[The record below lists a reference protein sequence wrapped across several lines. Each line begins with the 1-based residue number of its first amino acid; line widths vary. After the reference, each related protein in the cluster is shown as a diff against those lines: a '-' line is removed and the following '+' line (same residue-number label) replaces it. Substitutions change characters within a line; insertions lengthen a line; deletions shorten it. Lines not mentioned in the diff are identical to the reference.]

1 MDVAFRG
8 AAAAH
13 TAGSNANLSCK
24 LLWIPLMLMLNLLL
38 LKVNRMKKKIYSP
51 YLVLRVAL
59 ATSVF
64 GLALSAEAAS
74 VYKCSASGN
83 RCVVKLEEGIIGDHV
98 KVMDEKARTVAEGRI
113 VSRKGAYGVISV
125 ANSAREIRRGF
136 PVVVNI
142 DSRSS
147 NLQWA
152 ASFSDKE

>member
-1 MDVAFRG
+1 MDIVVVDVEPVVEVGR
-8 AAAAH
+8 
-13 TAGSNANLSCK
+13 K
-24 LLWIPLMLMLNLLL
+24 
-38 LKVNRMKKKIYSP
+38 MKKKLFSP
-51 YLVLRVAL
+51 YLVLQVAL
-59 ATSVF
+59 ASTSVF
-64 GLALSAEAAS
+64 GLAHAAEAAS